1 MKGFAI
7 FIAFHLVGL
16 ALEKGLSIPLP
27 ANVIGLGLLAAA
39 LFLGW
44 IKLEWVEASS
54 KIAIRHMGLLFAPAI
69 VGTMVLAKQIQSEW
83 LAIGSSIVIGTLV
96 TMLAAGLAIKLWLDR
111 RKQHDAAKS
120 HSA

>member
-7 FIAFHLVGL
+7 FIAFYLMGL

-69 VGTMVLAKQIQSEW
+69 VGTMIMTKQIQSEW
-83 LAIGSSIVIGTLV
+83 LAIGSSIVMGTLV
-96 TMLAAGLAIKLWLDR
+96 TMLATGLAIKLWPDR
-111 RKQHDAAKS
+111 RKQHDAAES

>member
-1 MKGFAI
+1 MRGFAI
-7 FIAFHLVGL
+7 FIAFYLIGL

-27 ANVIGLGLLAAA
+27 ANVIGLGLLACA

-69 VGTMVLAKQIQSEW
+69 VGTMVITKQIQSEW

-96 TMLAAGLAIKLWLDR
+96 TMLATGLAIKLWPDR
-111 RKQHDAAKS
+111 REQRDASGS